1 MSVQEVSPKENTMN
15 IVLLGAPGSGK
26 GTQAQPLAVR
36 YKTPHISTGDI
47 FRQEMEEA
55 SPLGLKVQEY
65 VNSGRLAPD
74 ELVLEVM
81 TSRLSQPDCLK
92 GFLLD
97 GFPRTVNQAESLDGY
112 LTNAKRPLDK
122 VLYLSL
128 SEAEVIRRL
137 SSRRQ
142 CPKCGKVYNVLT
154 KPPKTADLCDVDG
167 GGLYQRDDDH
177 PETIEKR
184 LRVFNDLT
192 EPLIAYYHGLDLLET
207 IKADRPIADVAKEI
221 TTILDAFP
229 RG

>member
-1 MSVQEVSPKENTMN
+1 MN

-26 GTQAQPLAVR
+26 GTQAQPLSVR

-47 FRQEMEEA
+47 FRLAMEEA
-55 SPLGLKVQEY
+55 TPLGLKVQEY

-81 TSRLSQPDCLK
+81 TARLNQPDCQK

-112 LTNAKRPLDK
+112 LINAKRPLDK

-142 CPKCGKVYNVLT
+142 CMKCGKVYNVLT
-154 KPPKTADLCDVDG
+154 KPPKSSDICDTDA
-167 GGLYQRDDDH
+167 GGLFQRDDDQ
-177 PETIEKR
+177 PETIGKR

-207 IKADRPIADVAKEI
+207 IPADRPIAEVAKTI
-221 TTILDAFP
+221 TTILDGLP

>member
-1 MSVQEVSPKENTMN
+1 MN

-142 CPKCGKVYNVLT
+142 CPKCGKVYNILT

>member
-1 MSVQEVSPKENTMN
+1 M
-15 IVLLGAPGSGK
+15 
-26 GTQAQPLAVR
+26 AVR

-142 CPKCGKVYNVLT
+142 CPKCGKVYNILT

>member
-1 MSVQEVSPKENTMN
+1 MN
-15 IVLLGAPGSGK
+15 VILLGAPGSGK
-26 GTQAQPLAVR
+26 GTQAQPLAAR

-47 FRQEMEEA
+47 FRQEMENA

-81 TSRLSQPDCLK
+81 TTRLSQPDCLK

-128 SEAEVIRRL
+128 SESEVIRRL

-142 CPKCGKVYNVLT
+142 CQKCGKVYNILT
-154 KPPKTADLCDVDG
+154 QPPKTADVCDIDG
-167 GGLYQRDDDH
+167 GKLYQRDDDH

-207 IKADRPIADVAKEI
+207 IKADRPIADVAKDI
-221 TTILDAFP
+221 ITILDGLP

>member
-1 MSVQEVSPKENTMN
+1 MN

-26 GTQAQPLAVR
+26 GTQAAPLAIR
-36 YKTPHISTGDI
+36 YKTLHISTGDI
-47 FRQEMEEA
+47 FREEIENL

-65 VNSGRLAPD
+65 VNSGRLVPD

-81 TSRLSQPDCLK
+81 TSRLAQPDCEK

-97 GFPRTVNQAESLDGY
+97 GFPRTVNQAEALDSY
-112 LTNAKRPLDK
+112 LINAKRPLHK
-122 VLYLSL
+122 VIYLSL
-128 SEAEVIRRL
+128 KESEVIRRL

-142 CPKCGKVYNVLT
+142 CSKCTKVYNVLT
-154 KPPKTADLCDVDG
+154 QPPHTPDICDVDS
-167 GGLYQRDDDH
+167 GGLFQRDDDR

-192 EPLIAYYHGLDLLET
+192 EPLISYYHGLDLLET
-207 IKADRPIADVAKEI
+207 IAADRPVDEI
-221 TTILDAFP
+221 TKSIAAVLDAIP

>member
-1 MSVQEVSPKENTMN
+1 MN

-154 KPPKTADLCDVDG
+154 KPPKSADLCDVDG

>member
-1 MSVQEVSPKENTMN
+1 MN

-26 GTQAQPLAVR
+26 GTQAQPLSVR

-47 FRQEMEEA
+47 FRQEMEKA
-55 SPLGLKVQEY
+55 TPLGLKVQEY

-81 TSRLSQPDCLK
+81 TTRLSQPDCQK

-97 GFPRTVNQAESLDGY
+97 GFPRTVNQAEALDGY
-112 LTNAKRPLDK
+112 LTSAKRPLDK

-142 CPKCGKVYNVLT
+142 CAKCGKVYNLLT
-154 KPPKTADLCDVDG
+154 KPPVKADACDVDAG
-167 GGLYQRDDDH
+167 ALMQRDDDR

-207 IKADRPIADVAKEI
+207 IAADRPISEVAKAI
-221 TTILDAFP
+221 TTLLDALP
-229 RG
+229 HG

>member
-1 MSVQEVSPKENTMN
+1 MN

-26 GTQAQPLAVR
+26 GTQAQPLSVR

-47 FRQEMEEA
+47 FRQEMEKA

-81 TSRLSQPDCLK
+81 TSRLNAPDCLK
-92 GFLLD
+92 GFMLD
-97 GFPRTVNQAESLDGY
+97 GFPRTVNQAESLDAY
-112 LTNAKRPLDK
+112 LTSAKRPLDK

-128 SEAEVIRRL
+128 PEAEVIRRL

-142 CPKCGKVYNVLT
+142 CSKCGKVYNILT
-154 KPPKTADLCDVDG
+154 KPPLKPDLCDVDA
-167 GGLYQRDDDH
+167 GGLFQRDDDH

-192 EPLIAYYHGLDLLET
+192 EPLIVYYHGLDLLVT
-207 IKADRPIADVAKEI
+207 IKADRPITEVAKEI
-221 TTILDAFP
+221 TAILDPLP

>member
-1 MSVQEVSPKENTMN
+1 MN

-26 GTQAQPLAVR
+26 GTQAQPLSVR

-47 FRQEMEEA
+47 FRQEMEKA
-55 SPLGLKVQEY
+55 TPLGLKVQEY

-81 TSRLSQPDCLK
+81 TTRLSQPDCQK

-97 GFPRTVNQAESLDGY
+97 GFPRTVNQAEALDGY
-112 LTNAKRPLDK
+112 LTSAKRPLDK

-142 CPKCGKVYNVLT
+142 CAKCGKVYNLLT
-154 KPPKTADLCDVDG
+154 KPPVKADACDVDAG
-167 GGLYQRDDDH
+167 ALMQRDDDR

-184 LRVFNDLT
+184 SRVFNDLT

-207 IKADRPIADVAKEI
+207 IAADRPISEVAKAI
-221 TTILDAFP
+221 TAILDALP
-229 RG
+229 HG

>member
-1 MSVQEVSPKENTMN
+1 MN

-26 GTQAQPLAVR
+26 GTQAQPLSVR

-47 FRQEMEEA
+47 FRQEMEKA
-55 SPLGLKVQEY
+55 TPLGLKVQEY

-81 TSRLSQPDCLK
+81 TTRLSQPDCQK

-97 GFPRTVNQAESLDGY
+97 GFPRTVNQAEALDGY
-112 LTNAKRPLDK
+112 LTSAKRPLDK

-128 SEAEVIRRL
+128 SEAEVVRRL

-142 CPKCGKVYNVLT
+142 CAKCGKVYNLLT
-154 KPPKTADLCDVDG
+154 KPPVKADACDVDAG
-167 GGLYQRDDDH
+167 ALMQRDDDR

-207 IKADRPIADVAKEI
+207 IAADRPISEVAKAI
-221 TTILDAFP
+221 TAILDALP
-229 RG
+229 HG

>member
-1 MSVQEVSPKENTMN
+1 MN

-26 GTQAQPLAVR
+26 GTQAQPLSVR

-47 FRQEMEEA
+47 FRQAMEEA

-81 TSRLSQPDCLK
+81 TNRLSQPDCLK

-142 CPKCGKVYNVLT
+142 CPKCGKVYNILT
-154 KPPKTADLCDVDG
+154 KLPKTPDICDVDS

-192 EPLIAYYHGLDLLET
+192 EPLIAYYHGLDLLVT
-207 IKADRPIADVAKEI
+207 IKADRPITEVAKEI
-221 TTILDAFP
+221 TAILDPLP

>member
-1 MSVQEVSPKENTMN
+1 MN

-26 GTQAQPLAVR
+26 GTQAQPLSVR

-47 FRQEMEEA
+47 FRQEMEKA
-55 SPLGLKVQEY
+55 TPLGLKVQEY

-81 TSRLSQPDCLK
+81 TTRLSQPDCQK

-97 GFPRTVNQAESLDGY
+97 GFPRTVNQAEALDGY
-112 LTNAKRPLDK
+112 LTSAKRPLDK

-128 SEAEVIRRL
+128 SEAEVVRRL

-142 CPKCGKVYNVLT
+142 CAKCGKVYNLLT
-154 KPPKTADLCDVDG
+154 KPPVKADACDVDAG
-167 GGLYQRDDDH
+167 ALMQRDDDR

-207 IKADRPIADVAKEI
+207 IAADRPISEVAKAI
-221 TTILDAFP
+221 TTLLDALTH
-229 RG
+229 G

>member
-1 MSVQEVSPKENTMN
+1 MN
-15 IVLLGAPGSGK
+15 VILLGAPGSGK

-55 SPLGLKVQEY
+55 SALGLKVQEY

-81 TSRLSQPDCLK
+81 TSRLNQPDCLK

-97 GFPRTVNQAESLDGY
+97 GFPRTVNQAEALDGY

-128 SEAEVIRRL
+128 SEPEVIRRL

-142 CPKCGKVYNVLT
+142 CPKCGKSYNILT
-154 KPPKTADLCDVDG
+154 KPPKTPDLCDVDG
-167 GGLYQRDDDH
+167 GGLSQRDDDH

-207 IKADRPIADVAKEI
+207 IKADRSIADVAKDI
-221 TTILDAFP
+221 TAILDGLP

>member
-1 MSVQEVSPKENTMN
+1 MN

-26 GTQAQPLAVR
+26 GTQAQPLSVR

-47 FRQEMEEA
+47 FRQEMEKA

-81 TSRLSQPDCLK
+81 TVRLSQPDCLN

-97 GFPRTVNQAESLDGY
+97 GFPRTVNQAESLDAY

-154 KPPKTADLCDVDG
+154 KPPLTADVCDVDG
-167 GGLYQRDDDH
+167 GKLMQRDDDR

-207 IKADRPIADVAKEI
+207 IAADRPITEVAKAI
-221 TTILDAFP
+221 TTLLDALP
-229 RG
+229 HG

>member
-1 MSVQEVSPKENTMN
+1 MN

-26 GTQAQPLAVR
+26 GTQAQPLSLR

-47 FRQEMEEA
+47 FRQEMEKA
-55 SPLGLKVQEY
+55 TPLGLKVQEY

-81 TSRLSQPDCLK
+81 TTRLSQPDCAN

-97 GFPRTVNQAESLDGY
+97 GFPRTVNQAESLDSF
-112 LTNAKRPLDK
+112 LTTAKRPLDK
-122 VLYLSL
+122 VVYLSL

-142 CPKCGKVYNVLT
+142 CAKCGKVYNILT
-154 KPPKTADLCDVDG
+154 KPPKTADLCDGDG
-167 GGLYQRDDDH
+167 GKLMQRDDDH

-192 EPLIAYYHGLDLLET
+192 EPLIAYYHGLDLLAT
-207 IKADRPIADVAKEI
+207 IKADRPIGDVAKEI
-221 TTILDAFP
+221 TAILDP
-229 RG
+229 LSRG